1 MLKFIAPKVWAFD
14 AEWAPD
20 PEAGR
25 RVLGLPDDMPDAEV
39 VAAMWQAGGATDADP
54 TPYLKTVLC
63 RVVSISMVARQ
74 VGQGG
79 KVSLNLISLPRDAAD
94 AAQCQEKHVVG
105 SFLNAVGK
113 HKPQLVGYN
122 SEAADLKIFIQ
133 RALAN
138 GVVAPEFC
146 ARPNKPWEGVD
157 YFARGSDWHI
167 DLKTIVSGFGK
178 ASPSLNEMALVCAIP
193 GKLGGMDGEQVPALW
208 LAGDL
213 ARIVAYN
220 ETDALTT
227 YLLWLRMAYTCG
239 HFDADGYAQE
249 RALVRE
255 LLDKRIAGGAPHL
268 AEYLSVWNAL
278 AARAGEEV

>member
-1 MLKFIAPKVWAFD
+1 MLKSIAPKVWAFD

-25 RVLGLPDDMPDAEV
+25 RVLGLADDIPDAEV
-39 VAAMWQAGGATDADP
+39 VAAMWQAGGASAQDP
-54 TPYLKTVLC
+54 TPYLKTALC

-79 KVSLNLISLPRDAAD
+79 KVTLNLVSLPRDAAD
-94 AAQCQEKHVVG
+94 PQQCQEKHIVG

-122 SEAADLKIFIQ
+122 SEAADMKIFIQ
-133 RALAN
+133 RALAT
-138 GVVAPEFC
+138 GVVVPEFC

-157 YFARGSDWHI
+157 YFARGSDAHL

-178 ASPSLNEMALVCAIP
+178 ASPSLNEMALVCGIP
-193 GKLGGMDGEQVPALW
+193 GKLGGMDGEQVPVLW
-208 LAGDL
+208 LAGDTS
-213 ARIVAYN
+213 RIVAYN

-227 YLLWLRMAYTCG
+227 YLLWLRMARMAG
-239 HFDADGYAQE
+239 HFDAPAYAEE
-249 RALVRE
+249 RGRVRE
-255 LLDKRIAGGAPHL
+255 LLETGIAAGAAHL
-268 AEYLSVWNAL
+268 AEYLSQWQAL
-278 AARAGEEV
+278 AARSGETV